1 MKRTERSK
9 ENGGLSRRSES
20 ESYIPEMKMS
30 FLVYR
35 FSSVI
40 LFPLEMVL
48 KLSCSRK
55 IGGNELWLSSFTF
68 YGNDAVTITIVSTK
82 PRSLLH

>member
-1 MKRTERSK
+1 MKGTERSK

-35 FSSVI
+35 FSSAI
-40 LFPLEMVL
+40 PFSLELVL

-55 IGGNELWLSSFTF
+55 IGGSELSLSSFTF
-68 YGNDAVTITIVSTK
+68 YGNDTVTITIVSAK
-82 PRSLLH
+82 LQSLLH